1 MHGRVSDYRRDESR
15 AERLALPAL
24 SVGLYA
30 VVLVIFADLARNGPL
45 VRLDAWVANIWAFQG
60 PYSYLVADMVD
71 RIGQRQICVPL
82 LIIVAWIVC
91 RRIGSMRPL
100 VISTV
105 LTITLNFAVGVL
117 KLASGR
123 ESPRT
128 GGPEMFVGDNVLFPS
143 GHAANVIFHY
153 GLIAAFLLRYTDVR
167 EWQRRALY
175 IGVVAVFVL
184 MTVVSVY
191 RHTHWFSDLIA
202 GGLIGTSLLCV
213 SLAADR
219 EWVPLVNT
227 LRRLA
232 GPTWVVADWVIERL
246 RPVVVGK
253 VRPSMSRLPRPVA
266 DAAAQEARATP
277 TAGANGRVPT
287 SRYPGLRGTEPR
299 GGVVTRRRA
308 DAGPDGS
315 EPGEPREPE
324 TVTGQ
329 RYSSWT

>member
-1 MHGRVSDYRRDESR
+1 MHGRVSGCRRDESR
-15 AERLALPAL
+15 AGRLALPAL
-24 SVGLYA
+24 AVGLYA
-30 VVLVIFADLARNGPL
+30 AVLVMFADLGRDGPL
-45 VRLDAWVANIWAFQG
+45 VRLDAWAAGIWTFKG
-60 PYSYLVADMVD
+60 PYSYYVADMID

-153 GLIAAFLLRYTDVR
+153 GLVAAFLLRYTYVR

-175 IGVVAVFVL
+175 LGVGFLFVL

-191 RHTHWFSDLIA
+191 RHTHWLTDLI
-202 GGLIGTSLLCV
+202 GGGMIGTSLLCV

-253 VRPSMSRLPRPVA
+253 VKPPMSKLPRPVTTR
-266 DAAAQEARATP
+266 AASGGPAPPAVGGT
-277 TAGANGRVPT
+277 GWVPT
-287 SRYPGLRGTEPR
+287 SRHPGLPASGPR
-299 GGVVTRRRA
+299 GRVVTRRQDDA
-308 DAGPDGS
+308 DPD
-315 EPGEPREPE
+315 PREPE
-324 TVTGQ
+324 AVTGQ